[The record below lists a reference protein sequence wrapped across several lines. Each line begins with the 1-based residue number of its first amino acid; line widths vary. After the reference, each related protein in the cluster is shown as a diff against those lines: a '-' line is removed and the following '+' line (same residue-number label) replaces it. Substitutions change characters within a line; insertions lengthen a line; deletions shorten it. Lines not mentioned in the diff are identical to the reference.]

1 MNELQTIND
10 VAITVKEHKGVRI
23 VTFKDI
29 DAVHGRPDGTAR
41 KRFNDNREHFIEG
54 EDFFV
59 LNQPSEI
66 RTLGIQRPQGG
77 TPENVTLITESGYL
91 MLVKSFT
98 DDLAWEV
105 QRELVKGYFRVKK
118 SLSGA
123 EQLLAQAQYLV
134 EQERRLAAVENRQ
147 DELTLQVQHN
157 SDAMDKVTAAYTA
170 PLASGETWQESA
182 NRTVNSLVEQ
192 YGLNH
197 QNFRRDIYAELEFTA
212 GVDLQQRVTRLQSRM
227 KANGATVTQCRAA
240 SKLTVIAQDKK
251 LRAIFDSILRR
262 RALKLSAEREIV

>member
-1 MNELQTIND
+1 MNELKVFNYQDNEVRTVEINGEPWFVLKD
-10 VAITVKEHKGVRI
+10 VCAVLGIGNSRMVFDRLDSDEKGVSQIDTPGGLQNVNI
-23 VTFKDI
+23 V
-29 DAVHGRPDGTAR
+29 
-41 KRFNDNREHFIEG
+41 N
-54 EDFFV
+54 
-59 LNQPSEI
+59 
-66 RTLGIQRPQGG
+66 
-77 TPENVTLITESGYL
+77 ESGLYNVL
-91 MLVKSFT
+91 LRSDKPEAKPLRKWVTS
-98 DDLAWEV
+98 EV
-105 QRELVKGYFRVKK
+105 LPSIRKTGSYAQKP
-118 SLSGA
+118 LSPVEMFA
-123 EQLLAQAQYLV
+123 MQAQINL

-147 DELTLQVQHN
+147 GELTLQVQHN
-157 SDAMDKVTAAYTA
+157 SDTMNKVTAAYTA

-251 LRAIFDSILRR
+251 LRAIFDGILRR
-262 RALKLSAEREIV
+262 RALKLSAAREQA

>member
-10 VAITVKEHKGVRI
+10 VAITVKEHKGVRV

-41 KRFNDNREHFIEG
+41 RNFNTNKSHLIED
-54 EDFFV
+54 EDYFV
-59 LNQPSEI
+59 RNSYEAQNEF
-66 RTLGIQRPQGG
+66 GIAAPNGL
-77 TPENVTLITESGYL
+77 TLITESGYL

-134 EQERRLAAVENRQ
+134 EQERRLKAVEQ
-147 DELTLQVQHN
+147 KQAVLDGV
-157 SDAMDKVTAAYTA
+157 MDVMAA
-170 PLASGETWQESA
+170 PMLAEDGWQEKA
-182 NRTVNSLVEQ
+182 QKAINTAVERFQ
-192 YGLNH
+192 TNH
-197 QNFRRDIYAELEFTA
+197 QTFRAELYEDVERV
-212 GVDLQQRVTRLQSRM
+212 GHVDLETRQTRLRKRM
-227 KANGATVTQCRAA
+227 KNAGATATECKGV
-240 SKLTVIAQDKK
+240 SKLHVIARDPK
-251 LRAIFDSILRR
+251 LRPVFETL
-262 RALKLSAEREIV
+262 LKQKVIRMAKERGMEY

>member
-1 MNELQTIND
+1 MNELKVFNYQDNEVRTVEINGEPWFVLKD
-10 VAITVKEHKGVRI
+10 VCAVLGIGNSRMVFDRLDSDEKGVSQIDTPGGLQNVNI
-23 VTFKDI
+23 V
-29 DAVHGRPDGTAR
+29 
-41 KRFNDNREHFIEG
+41 N
-54 EDFFV
+54 
-59 LNQPSEI
+59 
-66 RTLGIQRPQGG
+66 
-77 TPENVTLITESGYL
+77 ESGLYNVL
-91 MLVKSFT
+91 LRSDKPEAKPLRKWVTS
-98 DDLAWEV
+98 EV
-105 QRELVKGYFRVKK
+105 LPSIRKTGSYAQKP
-118 SLSGA
+118 LSPVEMFA
-123 EQLLAQAQYLV
+123 MQAQINL

-147 DELTLQVQHN
+147 GELTLQVQHN

-182 NRTVNSLVEQ
+182 NRTVNSIVEQ

-262 RALKLSAEREIV
+262 RTLKLSAEREIV

>member
-10 VAITVKEHKGVRI
+10 VAITVKEHKGVRV

-41 KRFNDNREHFIEG
+41 RNFNTNKSHLIEG
-54 EDFFV
+54 EDYFV
-59 LNQPSEI
+59 RNSYEAQNEF
-66 RTLGIQRPQGG
+66 GIAAPNGL
-77 TPENVTLITESGYL
+77 TLITESGYL

-134 EQERRLAAVENRQ
+134 EQERRLKAVEQ
-147 DELTLQVQHN
+147 KQAVLDGV
-157 SDAMDKVTAAYTA
+157 MDVMAA
-170 PLASGETWQESA
+170 PLLAEDGWQEKA
-182 NRTVNSLVEQ
+182 QKAINTAVERFQ
-192 YGLNH
+192 TNH
-197 QNFRRDIYAELEFTA
+197 QTFRAELYEDVERV
-212 GVDLQQRVTRLQSRM
+212 GHVDLETRQTRLRKRM
-227 KANGATVTQCRAA
+227 KNAGATVTECKGV
-240 SKLTVIAQDKK
+240 SKLHVIARDPK
-251 LRAIFDSILRR
+251 LRPVFETL
-262 RALKLSAEREIV
+262 LKQKVIRMAKERGIEY

>member
-10 VAITVKEHKGVRI
+10 VAITVKEHKGVRV

-41 KRFNDNREHFIEG
+41 RNFNTNKSHLIEG
-54 EDFFV
+54 EDYFV
-59 LNQPSEI
+59 RNSYEAQNEF
-66 RTLGIQRPQGG
+66 GIAAPNGL
-77 TPENVTLITESGYL
+77 TLITESGYL

-134 EQERRLAAVENRQ
+134 EQERRLKAVEQ
-147 DELTLQVQHN
+147 KQAVLDGV
-157 SDAMDKVTAAYTA
+157 MDVMAA
-170 PLASGETWQESA
+170 PLLAEDGWQEKA
-182 NRTVNSLVEQ
+182 QKAINTAVERFQ
-192 YGLNH
+192 TNH
-197 QNFRRDIYAELEFTA
+197 QTFRAELYEDVERV
-212 GVDLQQRVTRLQSRM
+212 GHVDLEARQTRLRNRM
-227 KANGATVTQCRAA
+227 RNAGATATECKGV
-240 SKLTVIAQDKK
+240 SKLHVIARDPK
-251 LRAIFDSILRR
+251 LRPVFETL
-262 RALKLSAEREIV
+262 LKQKVIRMAKERGMEY

>member
-1 MNELQTIND
+1 MNELKVFNYQDNEVRTVEIN
-10 VAITVKEHKGVRI
+10 
-23 VTFKDI
+23 
-29 DAVHGRPDGTAR
+29 
-41 KRFNDNREHFIEG
+41 G
-54 EDFFV
+54 EPWFV
-59 LNQPSEI
+59 LKDVCNVLGLGSAHKVADRLDEDERNQIPLTDS
-66 RTLGIQRPQGG
+66 LGREQETTII
-77 TPENVTLITESGYL
+77 NESGLYNVIL
-91 MLVKSFT
+91 RSDKPEAKPFRKWVTS
-98 DDLAWEV
+98 EV
-105 QRELVKGYFRVKK
+105 LPSIRKIGSYNQKP
-118 SLSGA
+118 LSPVEMFA
-123 EQLLAQAQYLV
+123 MQAQINL

-147 DELTLQVQHN
+147 DELDLKVQHN

-262 RALKLSAEREIV
+262 RALKLSAAREKA

>member
-1 MNELQTIND
+1 MNELKVFNYQDNE
-10 VAITVKEHKGVRI
+10 VRTVEV
-23 VTFKDI
+23 
-29 DAVHGRPDGTAR
+29 
-41 KRFNDNREHFIEG
+41 NG
-54 EDFFV
+54 EPWFV
-59 LNQPSEI
+59 LKDVCNVLGLGSAHKVADRLDEDERNQIPLTDS
-66 RTLGIQRPQGG
+66 LGREQETTIV
-77 TPENVTLITESGYL
+77 NESGLYNVL
-91 MLVKSFT
+91 LRSDKPEAKPLRKWVTS
-98 DDLAWEV
+98 EV
-105 QRELVKGYFRVKK
+105 LPSIRKTGSYAQKP
-118 SLSGA
+118 LSPLEMFA
-123 EQLLAQAQYLV
+123 MQAQINL

-147 DELTLQVQHN
+147 GELTLQVQHN
-157 SDAMDKVTAAYTA
+157 SDAMNKVTAAYTA

-182 NRTVNSLVEQ
+182 NRTVNSIVEQ

-262 RALKLSAEREIV
+262 RALKLSAAREQA

>member
-1 MNELQTIND
+1 MNELKVFNYQDND
-10 VAITVKEHKGVRI
+10 VRTVEI
-23 VTFKDI
+23 
-29 DAVHGRPDGTAR
+29 
-41 KRFNDNREHFIEG
+41 NG
-54 EDFFV
+54 EPWFV
-59 LNQPSEI
+59 LKDVCSVLGLGSAHKVADRLDEDERNQIPLTDS
-66 RTLGIQRPQGG
+66 LGREQETTII
-77 TPENVTLITESGYL
+77 NESGLYNVIL
-91 MLVKSFT
+91 RSDKPEAKPFRKWVTS
-98 DDLAWEV
+98 EV
-105 QRELVKGYFRVKK
+105 LPSIRKTGSYNQKP
-118 SLSGA
+118 LSPVEMFA
-123 EQLLAQAQYLV
+123 MQAQINL

-147 DELTLQVQHN
+147 DELDLKVQHN

-262 RALKLSAEREIV
+262 RALKLSAAREQA

>member
-1 MNELQTIND
+1 MNELKVFNYQDNE
-10 VAITVKEHKGVRI
+10 VRTVEV
-23 VTFKDI
+23 
-29 DAVHGRPDGTAR
+29 
-41 KRFNDNREHFIEG
+41 NG
-54 EDFFV
+54 EPWFV
-59 LNQPSEI
+59 LKDVCNVLGLGSAHKVADRLDEDERNQIPLTDS
-66 RTLGIQRPQGG
+66 LGREQETTIV
-77 TPENVTLITESGYL
+77 NESGLYNVL
-91 MLVKSFT
+91 LRSDKPEAKPLRKWVTS
-98 DDLAWEV
+98 EV
-105 QRELVKGYFRVKK
+105 LPSIRKTGSYAQKP
-118 SLSGA
+118 LSPVEMFA
-123 EQLLAQAQYLV
+123 MQAQINL

-147 DELTLQVQHN
+147 GELTLQVQHN

-182 NRTVNSLVEQ
+182 NRTVNSIVEQ

-262 RALKLSAEREIV
+262 RALKLSAAREQA

>member
-10 VAITVKEHKGVRI
+10 VAITVKEHKGVRV

-41 KRFNDNREHFIEG
+41 RNFNTNKSHLIDG
-54 EDFFV
+54 EDYFV
-59 LNQPSEI
+59 RNSYEAQNEF
-66 RTLGIQRPQGG
+66 GIAAPNGL
-77 TPENVTLITESGYL
+77 TLITESGYL

-134 EQERRLAAVENRQ
+134 EQERRLKAVEQ
-147 DELTLQVQHN
+147 KQAVLDGV
-157 SDAMDKVTAAYTA
+157 MDVMAA
-170 PLASGETWQESA
+170 PMLAEDGWQEKA
-182 NRTVNSLVEQ
+182 QKAINTAVERFQ
-192 YGLNH
+192 TNH
-197 QNFRRDIYAELEFTA
+197 QTFRAELYEDVERV
-212 GVDLQQRVTRLQSRM
+212 GHVDLETRQTRLRKRM
-227 KANGATVTQCRAA
+227 KNAGATATECKGV
-240 SKLTVIAQDKK
+240 SKLHVIARDPK
-251 LRAIFDSILRR
+251 LRPVFETL
-262 RALKLSAEREIV
+262 LKQKVIRMAKERGMEY

>member
-1 MNELQTIND
+1 MNKLQVFCYQGNE
-10 VAITVKEHKGVRI
+10 VRTVEV
-23 VTFKDI
+23 
-29 DAVHGRPDGTAR
+29 
-41 KRFNDNREHFIEG
+41 NG
-54 EDFFV
+54 EPWFV
-59 LNQPSEI
+59 LKDVCAV
-66 RTLGIQRPQGG
+66 LGLS
-77 TPENVTLITESGYL
+77 TPARVAERLDPDEVSQTHLTDSLGREQETTIVNESGLYHVL
-91 MLVKSFT
+91 LRSDKPEAKPLRKWVTS
-98 DDLAWEV
+98 EV
-105 QRELVKGYFRVKK
+105 LPSIRKTGSYNQKH
-118 SLSGA
+118 LSPVEMFA
-123 EQLLAQAQYLV
+123 MQAQINL

-147 DELTLQVQHN
+147 DELILQVQHN
-157 SDAMDKVTAAYTA
+157 SDTMDKVTAAYTA

-251 LRAIFDSILRR
+251 LRAIFDGILRR
-262 RALKLSAEREIV
+262 RALKLSAAREQA

>member
-1 MNELQTIND
+1 MNELKVFNYQDNEVRTVEIN
-10 VAITVKEHKGVRI
+10 
-23 VTFKDI
+23 
-29 DAVHGRPDGTAR
+29 
-41 KRFNDNREHFIEG
+41 G
-54 EDFFV
+54 EPWFV
-59 LNQPSEI
+59 LKDVCSVLGLGSAHKVADRLDEDERNQIPLTDS
-66 RTLGIQRPQGG
+66 LGREQETTIV
-77 TPENVTLITESGYL
+77 NESGLYNVIL
-91 MLVKSFT
+91 RSDKPEAKPFRKWVTS
-98 DDLAWEV
+98 EV
-105 QRELVKGYFRVKK
+105 LPSIRKTGSYNQKP
-118 SLSGA
+118 LSPVEMFA
-123 EQLLAQAQYLV
+123 MQAQINL

-147 DELTLQVQHN
+147 GELTLQVQHN

-182 NRTVNSLVEQ
+182 NRTVNSIVEQ

-262 RALKLSAEREIV
+262 RTLKLSAEREIV

>member
-1 MNELQTIND
+1 MNELKVFNYQDNEVRTVEINGEPWFVLKD
-10 VAITVKEHKGVRI
+10 VCAVLGIGNSRMVFDRLDSDEKGVSQIDTPGGLQNVNI
-23 VTFKDI
+23 V
-29 DAVHGRPDGTAR
+29 
-41 KRFNDNREHFIEG
+41 N
-54 EDFFV
+54 
-59 LNQPSEI
+59 
-66 RTLGIQRPQGG
+66 
-77 TPENVTLITESGYL
+77 ESGLYNVL
-91 MLVKSFT
+91 LRSDKPEAKPLRKWVTS
-98 DDLAWEV
+98 EV
-105 QRELVKGYFRVKK
+105 LPSIRKTGSYAQKP
-118 SLSGA
+118 LSPVEMFA
-123 EQLLAQAQYLV
+123 MQAQINL

-147 DELTLQVQHN
+147 GELTLQVQHN
-157 SDAMDKVTAAYTA
+157 SDTMDKVTAAYTA

-251 LRAIFDSILRR
+251 LRAIFDGILRR
-262 RALKLSAEREIV
+262 RALKLSAAREQA